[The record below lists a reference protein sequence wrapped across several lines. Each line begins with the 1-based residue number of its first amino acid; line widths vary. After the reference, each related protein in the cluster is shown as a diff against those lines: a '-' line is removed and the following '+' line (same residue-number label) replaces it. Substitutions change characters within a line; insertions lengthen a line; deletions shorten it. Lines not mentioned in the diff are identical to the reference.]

1 VLRLET
7 RGAFRIPSGG
17 VHPGVAYLVECRT
30 SSLDASLRAPQ
41 IVMQVLNS
49 LERSQVLRE
58 PDLALDPETRSLTM
72 TARIET
78 ARTPQLAA
86 VMASN
91 ELLWRTNQ
99 YCGDD
104 PARHVK
110 ITHLVSQLAAS

>member
-1 VLRLET
+1 VLRPDPG
-7 RGAFRIPSGG
+7 GAFRFPVGR
-17 VHPGVAYLVECRT
+17 VHCGVAYLVECRT
-30 SSLDASLRAPQ
+30 SSLDASFRAPRL
-41 IVMQVLNS
+41 VLQVLDS
-49 LERSQVLRE
+49 LRRSQVLRE
-58 PDLALDPETRSLTM
+58 PDVVLDPHTRGLTM

-110 ITHLVSQLAAS
+110 ITHLVAQLAGD

>member
-1 VLRLET
+1 MLRPET
-7 RGAFRIPSGG
+7 RGAFRIAADC

-30 SSLDASLRAPQ
+30 SSLDESLRAPRL
-41 IVMQVLNS
+41 VMQVLDS
-49 LERSQVLRE
+49 LKRSQVLR
-58 PDLALDPETRSLTM
+58 DADVVLDPDTRSLTM

-104 PARHVK
+104 PARHVR

>member
-1 VLRLET
+1 MLRSEP
-7 RGAFRIPSGG
+7 RGAFRIPAGS
-17 VHPGVAYLVECRT
+17 VHSGVAYLVECRT
-30 SSLDASLRAPQ
+30 SSLDASLRAPRL
-41 IVMQVLNS
+41 VAQVLDS
-49 LERSQVLRE
+49 LQRSQVLRE
-58 PDLALDPETRSLTM
+58 PDVVLDPNTRSLTM

-99 YCGDD
+99 YCGED

-110 ITHLVSQLAAS
+110 ITHLVSQLAGD